1 MEGEVGA
8 EQIVGA
14 TIDAMPKVVGTQY
27 VHKNITL
34 WGMLE
39 EVAARHPDKEALVG
53 VDTDGREVRI
63 SYGELVRQTRVMS
76 AVFARL
82 GVRRGDRVA
91 LWMTNL
97 PQWIPAHFGLMRLG
111 AVSVAVSTWL
121 KPEEIKYF
129 LGHSRARHL
138 LMLDRFRN
146 IDFVSMLEEVASGW
160 RSSKAGR
167 LYDPEL
173 PELRNVVVMKRDGS
187 AYEAD
192 NAYAYSEIVAAG
204 EDPDALA
211 LADAMAGVVRPTD
224 LAMVKYTSGST
235 GFPKGVML
243 EQWGIVDYGFVYS
256 ARHQMTTGQDRL
268 FSAMPF
274 FHAGGSMWSLMTMLS
289 RGSTLVFIEAFDPLL
304 AVQLIEREQC
314 TAMFGVS
321 AMFRDMIKVIRAGS
335 YDTGSMRI
343 ITQALHRSL
352 ADELEEVF
360 PNSLVLDTY
369 GLTEAYG
376 SGAQLGPDD
385 PEDKRRTTVGRMLD
399 GFEWKISDPVTREEL
414 GAGKVGEITLRGR
427 VMRGYW
433 DMPEQTAIA
442 LDDQGWLHTGDLGV
456 VDEEGYLTVVGRIK
470 TMLKTGGENVAVE
483 EVESC
488 IRAFGG
494 VAECVV
500 VGIADPRRDQ
510 VGRAYV
516 VPEGGSSLDA
526 EKLTEWCHARLAR
539 FKVPAEFVFVE
550 SLPYTSNNRMDRA
563 AIQKMADASVRVA
576 VEN

>member
-1 MEGEVGA
+1 MS
-8 EQIVGA
+8 IA
-14 TIDAMPKVVGTQY
+14 TETRDVELRDK
-27 VHKNITL
+27 TL

-76 AVFARL
+76 GVFARL

-111 AVSVAVSTWL
+111 AVCVPVSTWL
-121 KPEEIKYF
+121 KPEEVKYF

-138 LMLDRFRN
+138 LMLDRFRT
-146 IDFVSMLEEVASGW
+146 IDFVSMLEGVASGW
-160 RSSKAGR
+160 RSAKAGR

-173 PELRNVVVMKRDGS
+173 PELRNVVVMRRDGS

-211 LADAMAGVVRPTD
+211 LADAMAAVVRPTD

-243 EQWGIVDYGFVYS
+243 EQWGIVDYGLVYS

-321 AMFRDMIKVIRAGS
+321 AMFRDMIKVIRAGC

-360 PNSLVLDTY
+360 PNALVLDTY

-385 PEDKRRTTVGRMLD
+385 PEDKRRSTVGRMLD
-399 GFEWKISDPVTREEL
+399 GFEWKICDPVTREEL

-456 VDEEGYLTVVGRIK
+456 VDEQGYLTVVGRIK

-516 VPEGGSSLDA
+516 VPERGSLLDA
-526 EKLTEWCHARLAR
+526 EKLTQWCHARLAR

>member
-1 MEGEVGA
+1 
-8 EQIVGA
+8 
-14 TIDAMPKVVGTQY
+14 
-27 VHKNITL
+27 
-34 WGMLE
+34 
-39 EVAARHPDKEALVG
+39 
-53 VDTDGREVRI
+53 
-63 SYGELVRQTRVMS
+63 
-76 AVFARL
+76 
-82 GVRRGDRVA
+82 
-91 LWMTNL
+91 
-97 PQWIPAHFGLMRLG
+97 MRLG
-111 AVSVAVSTWL
+111 AVGVPVSTWL
-121 KPEEIKYF
+121 KPEEIKYM
-129 LGHSRARHL
+129 LGHSRSRHL
-138 LMLDRFRN
+138 VMLDGFRN
-146 IDFVSMLEEVASGW
+146 LDFVSLLEEVIPEW
-160 RSSKAGR
+160 RSSKAGQ
-167 LYDPEL
+167 LYDPAL
-173 PELRNVVVMKRDGS
+173 PELRNIVVMKRDGS
-187 AYEAD
+187 AYERD
-192 NAYAYSEIVAAG
+192 NAYAYGEIVATG

-211 LADAMAGVVRPTD
+211 VADAMTDVVRPND

-243 EQWGIVDYGFVYS
+243 EQWGIVEYGLVYS
-256 ARHQMTTGQDRL
+256 GRHQMTTGDERL
-268 FSAMPF
+268 FSSMPF

-335 YDTGSMRI
+335 YDTGSIRI

-385 PEDKRRTTVGRMLD
+385 SEEKRRTTVGRMLD

-442 LDDQGWLHTGDLGV
+442 LDDEGWLHTGDLGV
-456 VDEEGYLTVVGRIK
+456 VDEDGYLTVVGRIK

-483 EVESC
+483 EVEGC

-516 VPEGGSSLDA
+516 VAETGSSLDA
-526 EKLTEWCHARLAR
+526 EKLTEWCRERLAR
-539 FKVPAEFVFVE
+539 FKVPAEFVFVD